1 MPRAA
6 STEALLR
13 KGFAASVVAL
23 GLLAAGCGA
32 GAQTPQPTTGG
43 QAAPAPTSTAA
54 GPKRTGP
61 AKSLTVADK
70 CSLVPQQQWQGLGA
84 DQTPRARDS
93 NGQSGC
99 TYQKGAAGTTGW
111 SVFVAAAPGTTF
123 QQEVEQR
130 GQPAASGELGGGY
143 PFAEFPV
150 ATGCVLFADVSDQ
163 GHLIANIARNSPDDP
178 GVDLCQQAQKF
189 AQAAVQSL
197 PNA

>member
-1 MPRAA
+1 M
-6 STEALLR
+6 R
-13 KGFAASVVAL
+13 KGFAAGVVAL

-32 GAQTPQPTTGG
+32 GAQTPQPATGG
-43 QAAPAPTSTAA
+43 QTAPAPTSAAA

-61 AKSLTVADK
+61 AKSLNVADK
-70 CSLVPQQQWQGLGA
+70 CSVVTQQQWQGLGA

-111 SVFVAAAPGTTF
+111 SVFISAAQGTTY
-123 QQEVEQR
+123 QEETGQR
-130 GQPAASGELGGGY
+130 GKPAASGQLDGGY
-143 PFAEFPV
+143 PFAAYPV

-163 GHLIANIARNSPDDP
+163 GHLIANTARNSPDDP